1 MPAKIHTCL
10 AALLA
15 TCCVLSGA
23 GLADAQVT
31 TDRIAALTDAHG
43 YFPCMDCHRDQETIA
58 GPRILEEEH
67 SEPMVWEDD
76 DGVSHSV
83 PFGQKVA
90 IADLLGN
97 NGTDT
102 VGRDNLAR
110 IGLRLN
116 IAAYV
121 ESRGLSP
128 ADSVWTLVHGG
139 GNIWCLDCHDTV
151 DRDKLVKINGDTL
164 TFNQSH
170 LLCGECHGPILRDW
184 EWGIH
189 GKTVGYWD
197 PKLGGEQQTIRL
209 LCVECHDSHRPAF
222 RSMMP
227 LAAPVTRVDGPG
239 RRAHHETEAASEA
252 RAEESAH

>member
-1 MPAKIHTCL
+1 
-10 AALLA
+10 
-15 TCCVLSGA
+15 VLSGA